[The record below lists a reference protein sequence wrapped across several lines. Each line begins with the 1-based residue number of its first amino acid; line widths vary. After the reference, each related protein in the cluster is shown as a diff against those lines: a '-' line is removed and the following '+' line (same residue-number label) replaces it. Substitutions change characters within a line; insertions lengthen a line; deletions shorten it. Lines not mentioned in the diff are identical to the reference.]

1 MSYKTNT
8 NYKKG
13 KPNGEIVGCVL
24 PDETLEHIKL
34 IYQKF
39 GGDHRQFANT
49 VRTLMYVALKNNF
62 DSDLEYIACK
72 PRRPLPP
79 MVVGNRRGKN
89 PETIINCSTKLLEK
103 IDKLCEKNNATRSAI
118 MRLLICIGIQYN
130 YDEHF
135 KYIPAEKIEYLAK
148 AKQYSEC
155 LILLDEI

>member
-1 MSYKTNT
+1 MSQKTNT
-8 NYKKG
+8 DYKKG
-13 KPNGEIVGCVL
+13 NGKGELISVVL
-24 PDETLEHIKL
+24 PDETLEHIKA
-34 IYQKF
+34 IYKTF

-79 MVVGNRRGKN
+79 MNVNRSNKKS
-89 PETIINCSTKLLEK
+89 PEMLLSFSPKLVEK
-103 IDKLCEKNNATRSAI
+103 IDKLCEKNTATRSAI
-118 MRLLICIGIQYN
+118 IRMLICIGIQYN

-135 KYIPAEKIEYLAK
+135 KYIPAEKIDYSAK
-148 AKQYSEC
+148 TKQYSEC